1 MPAGA
6 KKDGP
11 SLRQAQERL
20 LAAIDHLKSVTE
32 SQNVAALKAERDTL
46 MSGLDGLKGDYEVL
60 ERKYRQLKSEL
71 ESDETA
77 RDDQQDAASLRAE
90 LDQVRQEYQALNRSF
105 GLLKTQYLE
114 LQESRELAS
123 PDAPE
128 PNPPG
133 MVSPDLAALRGERDR
148 LAEELARVKVD
159 FERQASVLASLKAEY
174 LALQENNEHVAIR
187 LDAAIHRLEA
197 VSAAN

>member
-46 MSGLDGLKGDYEVL
+46 MSGLDGLKGDYEIL

-71 ESDETA
+71 ESDGTA
-77 RDDQQDAASLRAE
+77 RDEQQDAASLRAE

-114 LQESRELAS
+114 LQESREFAS
-123 PDAPE
+123 PDAPD
-128 PNPPG
+128 

-148 LAEELARVKVD
+148 LAEELARVKGD

-174 LALQENNEHVAIR
+174 LALQENNEHVALR

>member
-46 MSGLDGLKGDYEVL
+46 MSGLDELKGDYEIL
-60 ERKYRQLKSEL
+60 ERKYRQLKSAL
-71 ESDETA
+71 EADGAE
-77 RDDQQDAASLRAE
+77 RNDRQDAA
-90 LDQVRQEYQALNRSF
+90 
-105 GLLKTQYLE
+105 
-114 LQESRELAS
+114 
-123 PDAPE
+123 
-128 PNPPG
+128 
-133 MVSPDLAALRGERDR
+133 ALRQERDR

-159 FERQASVLASLKAEY
+159 FERQAGVLASLKAEY
-174 LALQENNEHVAIR
+174 LALQENNEHVALR